1 MDNKTKFHV
10 KEDEG
15 PLTLR
20 FMFSNLPPGNLSA
33 TCKTIDNTASKFWTE
48 LCFTILYLYLKYHN
62 ILPLHTF
69 NPL

>member
-33 TCKTIDNTASKFWTE
+33 TCKTIDNTASKFLITGWNFA
-48 LCFTILYLYLKYHN
+48 LSI
-62 ILPLHTF
+62 IP
-69 NPL
+69 